1 MYTEKFEKF
10 IDSIYKESEYYSKV
24 FFYRWY
30 NAIGAYYSSIG
41 MEDDDIIAFLR
52 EYPVDI
58 VRAYKYCPDVKPEVF
73 AARHYAS
80 AYVPTTIEKG
90 FKILDKVFPLQGKE
104 FAIDESKD
112 EFCTEQHMDLGMWI
126 RNNWIYRPEVDDSIV
141 QERYDKCYTMLIGNQ
156 PGEPMLDHP
165 DEVSG
170 RFLETYY
177 DHLKEFV
184 AVKNNPIPVRRKP
197 VKCRH
202 CGHKVLRI
210 QYGYPSHEMMEASER
225 GEILLGGCIVSEDSP
240 DYACPICGQSY
251 CRVQFYDD

>member
-10 IDSIYKESEYYSKV
+10 VDSIYKESEYYTKV

-41 MEDDDIIAFLR
+41 MDEDDIIAFLR
-52 EYPVDI
+52 ECPVDI
-58 VRAYKYCPDVKPEVF
+58 ARAYKYCPDVKPEVF

-80 AYVPTTIEKG
+80 AYVPTTIEEG

-104 FAIDESKD
+104 FAIDESKE

-141 QERYDKCYTMLIGNQ
+141 QERYDKCYTMLTGNQ
-156 PGEPMLDHP
+156 PGEPMFDHP

-170 RFLETYY
+170 RFLEIYY

-184 AVKNNPIPVRRKP
+184 AIKNEPILVRRKP
-197 VKCRH
+197 VKCPH
-202 CGHKVLRI
+202 CGSKVLNI
-210 QYGYPSHEMMEASER
+210 QYGYPGHEMMEAAER
-225 GEILLGGCIVSEDSP
+225 GEILLGGCCISPDSP
-240 DYACPICGQSY
+240 DCACPVCGQSFK
-251 CRVQFYDD
+251 RMVFYDR

>member
-10 IDSIYKESEYYSKV
+10 VDSIYKESEYYTKV

-41 MEDDDIIAFLR
+41 MDDDEIIAFLR
-52 EYPVDI
+52 EHRVDI
-58 VRAYKYCPDVKPEVF
+58 ARAYKFCPDVKPEVF

-80 AYVPTTIEKG
+80 AYVPTTIEEG

-104 FAIDESKD
+104 FAIDESKE

-141 QERYDKCYTMLIGNQ
+141 QERYDKCYAMLTGTQ

-170 RFLETYY
+170 RFLEIYY

-184 AVKNNPIPVRRKP
+184 AIKNEPILVRRKP
-197 VKCRH
+197 VKCPH
-202 CGHKVLRI
+202 CGSKVLSI
-210 QYGYPSHEMMEASER
+210 QYGYPGHEMMEAAER
-225 GEILLGGCIVSEDSP
+225 GEILLGGCCISPDSP
-240 DYACPICGQSY
+240 DCACPVCGQSFR
-251 CRVQFYDD
+251 RVVVYDR

>member
-10 IDSIYKESEYYSKV
+10 VDSIYKESEYYTKV

-52 EYPVDI
+52 EHPVDI
-58 VRAYKYCPDVKPEVF
+58 ARAYKYCPDVKPEVF

-80 AYVPTTIEKG
+80 AFVPTTIDEG
-90 FKILDKVFPLQGKE
+90 FKILDQVFSLQEKE
-104 FAIDESKD
+104 FAIDESKE
-112 EFCTEQHMDLGMWI
+112 EFCAEQHMELGMWI

-141 QERYDKCYTMLIGNQ
+141 QERYDKCYTMLSGTQ

-170 RFLETYY
+170 RFLEIYY

-184 AVKNNPIPVRRKP
+184 ASNNEPIPVRRKP
-197 VKCRH
+197 VKCPH
-202 CGHKVLRI
+202 CGGKVLNI
-210 QYGYPSHEMMEASER
+210 QYGYPGPEMMAASER
-225 GEILLGGCIVSEDSP
+225 GEILLGGCIISEDSP
-240 DYACPICGQSY
+240 DCACPVCGQSFK
-251 CRVQFYDD
+251 RKVFYDR

>member
-10 IDSIYKESEYYSKV
+10 VDSIYKESEYYTKV

-41 MEDDDIIAFLR
+41 MDEDDIIAFLR

-58 VRAYKYCPDVKPEVF
+58 ARAYKYCPDVKPEVF

-80 AYVPTTIEKG
+80 AYVPTTIEEG

-104 FAIDESKD
+104 FAIDESKE

-126 RNNWIYRPEVDDSIV
+126 RNNWIYRPEVDDTIV
-141 QERYDKCYTMLIGNQ
+141 QEHYDKCYTMLTGTQ
-156 PGEPMLDHP
+156 PGEPMLDYP
-165 DEVSG
+165 DEASG
-170 RFLETYY
+170 RFLEIYY

-184 AVKNNPIPVRRKP
+184 ATKNDPIPVRRKP
-197 VKCRH
+197 VKCPH
-202 CGHKVLRI
+202 CGAKVLRI
-210 QYGYPSHEMMEASER
+210 QYGYPGPEMMEAAER
-225 GEILLGGCIVSEDSP
+225 GEILLGGCCISPDSP
-240 DYACPICGQSY
+240 DYACPICGQAFIKT
-251 CRVQFYDD
+251 VFYDR